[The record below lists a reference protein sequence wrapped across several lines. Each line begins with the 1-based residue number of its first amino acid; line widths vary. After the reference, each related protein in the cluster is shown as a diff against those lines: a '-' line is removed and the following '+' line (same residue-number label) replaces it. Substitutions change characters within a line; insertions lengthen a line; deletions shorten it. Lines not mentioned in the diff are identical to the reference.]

1 MVIRLRRGA
10 LCAGIAALL
19 TAGAPSPGH
28 AAGFSIFEQGA
39 RGMGFASA
47 FTAVA
52 NDPSAIYYN
61 AGGIGFLKGKRLY
74 FGGVMQWP
82 SFDFAGADPFP
93 GTTSLGTSDSSRIDM
108 VQGYYTHQFSERMV
122 FGLGFHTPFAAKTDW
137 AERDRFPGR
146 FIAQITNLKSMSINP
161 TVAYKVADRLSLG
174 VGLDFRFGRLDTRRK
189 IPIINPF
196 TQQVADV
203 GRANLDTDTATG
215 IGFNLGLL
223 ARPSD
228 EWSVGLAYRHKVS
241 LDFSGGTVYDTISTG
256 NSQLD
261 ALVAATL
268 PQGTTPFETTL
279 TLPGSFSGGLAYNT
293 DNWTFSGQADYTQWS
308 TFDTL
313 AIVYTTRPDLSQTIT
328 QAYTNTWDFRLGA
341 ERRIT
346 RAWAARAGYAY
357 EPSPVPPES
366 VSPFLPDSSRSCVSA
381 GGSWTNGRARVDLG
395 LRYLI
400 GSERSTEGRSRDAF
414 EGSYKAGGFAFGL
427 SFGYEF

>member
-1 MVIRLRRGA
+1 
-10 LCAGIAALL
+10 
-19 TAGAPSPGH
+19 
-28 AAGFSIFEQGA
+28 
-39 RGMGFASA
+39 
-47 FTAVA
+47 
-52 NDPSAIYYN
+52 
-61 AGGIGFLKGKRLY
+61 
-74 FGGVMQWP
+74 
-82 SFDFAGADPFP
+82 
-93 GTTSLGTSDSSRIDM
+93 
-108 VQGYYTHQFSERMV
+108 MV
-122 FGLGFHTPFAAKTDW
+122 FGLGFHTPLAAKTDW
-137 AERDRFPGR
+137 ADRDRFPGR

-174 VGLDFRFGRLDTRRK
+174 VGLDFRFGHLDTRRK

-313 AIVYTTRPDLSQTIT
+313 EIVYTTRPDLSQTIN
-328 QAYTNTWDFRLGA
+328 QSYTNTWDFRLGA

-366 VSPFLPDSSRSCVSA
+366 VSPFLPDSNRSCVSA